1 MQVHR
6 FRDRVA
12 VSLGMGETIYLT
24 ARDAGELATAINAVK
39 REIRAG
45 KSFQDSQVGTFNK
58 TPDPV

>member
-1 MQVHR
+1 
-6 FRDRVA
+6 
-12 VSLGMGETIYLT
+12 MGETIYLT